1 MESKRYAVYKI
12 GVRDGAYKLVEVCDN
27 IEEARRLVR
36 SIDVIE
42 DPQIVY
48 LGAEDRIEETVLFF
62 D

>member
-12 GVRDGAYKLVEVCDN
+12 GKRDGAYILVEVCES
-27 IEEARRLVR
+27 IEDARRLMR

-48 LGAEDRIEETVLFF
+48 HGTEDRIEETVLFF